1 MNNHN
6 QNNQPQSIMKKT
18 TSLLTAAAI
27 AVSLLSACKD
37 SDDGGST
44 ESSGTAAVDPKISA
58 VFIETEPADAVIVS
72 ELRKTAKP
80 GDTVTLVGK
89 IAGAKTPFTEG
100 FATAV
105 VSDIALKTC
114 DLIPG
119 DTCETP
125 WDACCADPDHI
136 KATRLTIQVLGDD
149 DRPVAQSLK
158 GVNGL
163 KELDPIVVTGTVA
176 EGSTPENLVVNVGS
190 LFQQNK

>member
-1 MNNHN
+1 
-6 QNNQPQSIMKKT
+6 MKKT
-18 TSLLTAAAI
+18 TSLLIAAAF
-27 AVSLLSACKD
+27 AVSFVTACKD
-37 SDDGGST
+37 SGDGGSPA
-44 ESSGTAAVDPKISA
+44 SSGTAAVDPKISA
-58 VFIETEPADAVIVS
+58 VFVDAEPADAVIVS

-105 VSDIALKTC
+105 VSDIALETC

-119 DTCETP
+119 DECPTP

-136 KATRLTIQVLGDD
+136 KAVRLTIQVLGDD
-149 DRPVAQSLK
+149 GRPVAQSLK

-163 KELDPIVVTGTVA
+163 KELDPVVVTGTVT
-176 EGSTPENLVVNVGS
+176 EGSTPENLILNVAS
-190 LFQQNK
+190 LFQQKK

>member
-1 MNNHN
+1 
-6 QNNQPQSIMKKT
+6 MKKT
-18 TSLLTAAAI
+18 SLLLTAAAF

-37 SDDGGST
+37 SGDGGT
-44 ESSGTAAVDPKISA
+44 PDASGTDAAVDPAISA
-58 VFIETEPADAVIVS
+58 VFVDTEPADAVIVS

-105 VSDIALKTC
+105 VSDIALETC
-114 DLIPG
+114 ELIPG
-119 DTCETP
+119 DECPTP

-136 KATRLTIQVLGDD
+136 KAVRLTIQVLGDD
-149 DRPVAQSLK
+149 DRPVAQTLK

-163 KELDPIVVTGTVA
+163 KELDPVVVTGTVA
-176 EGSTPENLVVNVGS
+176 EGSNEENMIVNVSGLYQRS
-190 LFQQNK
+190 E